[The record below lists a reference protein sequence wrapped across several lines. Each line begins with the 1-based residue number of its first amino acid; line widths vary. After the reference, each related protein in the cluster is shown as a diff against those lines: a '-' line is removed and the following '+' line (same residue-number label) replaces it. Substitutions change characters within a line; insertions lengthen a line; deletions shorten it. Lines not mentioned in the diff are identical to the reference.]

1 MVYFNTSELLKKNGH
16 EVLYFST
23 QCPDNDH
30 TVFTDYFVSNGDI
43 RQLSFAGRIKRS
55 PSYLYNRIA
64 ARNIENLV
72 RDFKPD
78 IAHVHIFYAELSVS
92 ILRTL
97 KKLNIPVVHTV
108 HDYRLLCPVNN
119 LIDNEGKICELC
131 MDRHYTHC
139 LQKRCSEGK
148 ISQSAMVMLEAYF
161 WKYFINPVDYIDHF
175 IFVSNFSKEKH
186 LSINKAIEGKSSQVY
201 NFTNIPRA
209 PVSTDKGDYFLYFG
223 RLSAEKGIENL
234 LKAFSKNSQFKLKI
248 AGTGK
253 LRELVEQY
261 TLTNPN
267 IEYCGFMTGNEL
279 EDLIKK
285 SSFVVVPSVCF
296 ENNPMTII
304 EAFCLGKPV
313 IGSDIGGIPEIVYH
327 GKNGFLF
334 IHDDPESL
342 AAAVEEASGQSAEK
356 YKNLSEAAIKSA
368 AEKFAPE
375 IHYQKLME
383 LYQNLVNRNP
393 ENIT

>member
-23 QCPDNDH
+23 HGPNNDH
-30 TVFTDYFVSNGDI
+30 TDYTDYFVSNGDI
-43 RQLSFAGRIKRS
+43 RELSIAGRIKRS
-55 PSYLYNRIA
+55 PSYLFNRKA
-64 ARNIENLV
+64 ARNIEKLV
-72 RDFKPD
+72 IDFKPD

-92 ILRTL
+92 ILKTL
-97 KKLNIPVVHTV
+97 KKLNIPVIHTV
-108 HDYRLLCPVNN
+108 HDYRLLCPVTNF
-119 LIDNEGKICELC
+119 IDNAGKVCELC
-131 MDRHYTHC
+131 TDRHFAHC

-186 LSINKAIEGKSSQVY
+186 ISSNSAFAGKSSQVY
-201 NFTNIPRA
+201 NFTNIPRTTESA
-209 PVSTDKGDYFLYFG
+209 GRGEYFLYFG

-234 LKAFSKNSQFKLKI
+234 LKAFSQKSQFRLKI

-253 LRELVEQY
+253 LREMVEQY
-261 TLTNPN
+261 ARNNTN
-267 IEYCGFMTGNEL
+267 IEYCGFMTGNAL
-279 EDLIKK
+279 KDLIRK

-304 EAFCLGKPV
+304 EAYCLGKPV
-313 IGSDIGGIPEIVYH
+313 IGSDLGGIPEIVYH

-334 IHDDPESL
+334 NHDDPESL
-342 AAAVEEASGQSAEK
+342 ASALEEASGKSNEEYK
-356 YKNLSEAAIKSA
+356 YLSDSAIKSA
-368 AEKFAPE
+368 AEKFDPE
-375 IHYQKLME
+375 IHYRKLIEM
-383 LYQNLVNRNP
+383 YQNLINGNP
-393 ENIT
+393 ERN